1 MGLGAAFRCPVR
13 GNTIILTLVNP
24 PMSILVKVIE
34 PGPNRTVG
42 PKNPWTVQIHG
53 LFKVRNRSMR
63 KKHGTVRTAVRP
75 SGSVNRDRF
84 GWFGLFQPLN
94 DVVQLLFFFFFPPK
108 RRRSE
113 TAPAFFFFFPSYT
126 ASFCH
131 LSKSLFWFSETL
143 SHFSTLTRLC
153 PLSKIT
159 LKSSHSQILA
169 PLHCRSS
176 VSSSLSHRTLQLSL
190 SPASPL
196 QRSLDRSSLVAVA
209 AQPRYDYVVLVGC
222 DLWFMIA

>member
-1 MGLGAAFRCPVR
+1 
-13 GNTIILTLVNP
+13 
-24 PMSILVKVIE
+24 MSILVKVIE

-94 DVVQLLFFFFFPPK
+94 DVVQLLFFFSPK

-113 TAPAFFFFFPSYT
+113 TAPAYIFFPSYT
-126 ASFCH
+126 ASFCP
-131 LSKSLFWFSETL
+131 LSKSLFWNPFSFL
-143 SHFSTLTRLC
+143 NHSQPSLVFAS
-153 PLSKIT
+153 
-159 LKSSHSQILA
+159 LKNHSQILTLSSLNLSLA
-169 PLHCRSS
+169 PSHYRSSASLPHAVALRSS
-176 VSSSLSHRTLQLSL
+176 VSSSLSRRTS
-190 SPASPL
+190 
-196 QRSLDRSSLVAVA
+196 
-209 AQPRYDYVVLVGC
+209 
-222 DLWFMIA
+222 